1 MSAKSEKKNKHKIR
15 INTKAV
21 IIFLVVLAAAA
32 AIVYAAFVAL
42 KKHESTKIAEKA
54 FYYAIDEKE
63 EIPAGSVLSRK
74 DDVTSVEN
82 NGHEYSLSGNMIYEN
97 GGSVMLF
104 QTDMLWYDRNTDSMK
119 KIGYFNRMSREG
131 SSFTVTRG
139 NAKKEVSG
147 GFLYDNSD
155 MYVLLEDAKLTYG
168 DTTQD
173 IMAGAVI
180 SCALSG
186 DVQLIQA
193 DGSCTYLEQTGADL
207 SVSFTDGCVLNPI
220 ADTYYQANGTWR
232 ILYTSTSMVP
242 EL

>member
-1 MSAKSEKKNKHKIR
+1 MKDKKFKLKINR
-15 INTKAV
+15 KAV
-21 IIFLVVLAAAA
+21 IIFLIVLLAAAA
-32 AIVYAAFVAL
+32 VVWAVFVAL
-42 KKHESTKIAEKA
+42 KKQESTGIADGA
-54 FYYAIDEKE
+54 WYYAVDEKTV
-63 EIPAGSVLSRK
+63 IPDGSSLHRK
-74 DDVTSVEN
+74 DDVTMVKN
-82 NGHEYSLSGNMIYEN
+82 KGHEYSLQGDMIYED
-97 GGSVMLF
+97 GGKTMLF

-193 DGSCTYLEQTGADL
+193 DGSCTYLEQPGADL